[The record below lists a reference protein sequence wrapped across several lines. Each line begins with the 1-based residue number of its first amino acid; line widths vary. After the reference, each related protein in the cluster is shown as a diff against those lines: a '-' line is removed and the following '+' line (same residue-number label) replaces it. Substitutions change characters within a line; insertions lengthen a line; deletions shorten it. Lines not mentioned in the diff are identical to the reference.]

1 MGFRVCATL
10 TNNVLYVLWL
20 NCKSRL
26 PMIRIEFLTTWLYL
40 QTKILLLQSN
50 RNKLYFKLE
59 GKYSTFA
66 GTPPHAQL
74 DRFHLTLN

>member
-26 PMIRIEFLTTWLYL
+26 PMIRIEFLTNMVVFTD
-40 QTKILLLQSN
+40 KILLLQSN

-66 GTPPHAQL
+66 GTPSHAQL
-74 DRFHLTLN
+74 DR

>member
-26 PMIRIEFLTTWLYL
+26 PMIPTIFLTTWLYL
-40 QTKILLLQSN
+40 LTKILLLQST

-59 GKYSTFA
+59 GKYSIFA
-66 GTPPHAQL
+66 
-74 DRFHLTLN
+74 